1 MNASNDSILIEI
13 DSNVQESELNT
24 VINNVSSLSSIN
36 NPTTES
42 TPVDLVSES
51 NFNASGDSV
60 EIKIDSSVQESESNA
75 AINNGSSQSNV
86 ELSNSSNE
94 NNNNGITNKEWVLD
108 DSKDFTPENLIE
120 KLSQRG
126 SYNLKL
132 FM

>member
-94 NNNNGITNKEWVLD
+94 NDNNGITNKEWVLD